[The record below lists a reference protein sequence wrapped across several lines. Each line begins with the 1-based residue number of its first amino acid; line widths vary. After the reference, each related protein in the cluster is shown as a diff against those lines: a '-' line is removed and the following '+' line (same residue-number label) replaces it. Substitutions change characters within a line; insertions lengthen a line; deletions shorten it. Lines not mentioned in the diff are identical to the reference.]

1 MLNKIKKNMVH
12 DLNSSVEGRFGNVTI
27 SETEKHD
34 KIKYLNTVLMGE
46 KTILQIWQTPADEIK
61 GSLVCF
67 SLFYSFFLSL
77 IN

>member
-1 MLNKIKKNMVH
+1 MVH

-46 KTILQIWQTPADEIK
+46 KTILPI
-61 GSLVCF
+61 
-67 SLFYSFFLSL
+67 
-77 IN
+77 

>member
-1 MLNKIKKNMVH
+1 MTHSRYFATQEQLKGIKTIHMLNKIKKNMVH

-46 KTILQIWQTPADEIK
+46 KTILQI
-61 GSLVCF
+61 
-67 SLFYSFFLSL
+67 
-77 IN
+77 

>member
-1 MLNKIKKNMVH
+1 MTHSRYFATQEQLKGIKTIHMLNKIKKNMVH

-46 KTILQIWQTPADEIK
+46 KTILPI
-61 GSLVCF
+61 
-67 SLFYSFFLSL
+67 
-77 IN
+77 